1 MHRLVLVV
9 AALLLAAC
17 GRGDGGRQG
26 AAVGGEA
33 VQEPA
38 VVVSV
43 SDGDTIR
50 VRVAGR
56 EERVRLIGIDTPE
69 THGPGGLRECFGA
82 EATART
88 KALLPKG
95 TEVDLV
101 RDAEARDRYGR
112 LLAYVYRRP
121 DKTFVNMALAR
132 EGYAAVLT
140 VPPNVAHA
148 DAFREAAAA
157 ARQADKG
164 LWSRCG
170 GADTPLR

>member
-1 MHRLVLVV
+1 MHRLAILV
-9 AALLLAAC
+9 AALLLVAC
-17 GRGDGGRQG
+17 GS
-26 AAVGGEA
+26 AGGESGDA
-33 VQEPA
+33 SGSGEATQEPA
-38 VVVSV
+38 VVVAV

-50 VRVAGR
+50 VRIAGR

-69 THGPGGLRECFGA
+69 TNGPGGLRECFGA

-121 DKTFVNMALAR
+121 DKTFVNMSLAR
-132 EGYAAVLT
+132 EGYAAALT

-148 DAFREAAAA
+148 EAFREAAAS
-157 ARQADKG
+157 ARESEKG